1 MPSIGW
7 PCWKE
12 VAEEGN
18 AGGSLERDLFGN
30 PTVEF
35 LVYMEGSSLAE
46 RASKGPER
54 LATGWRK

>member
-12 VAEEGN
+12 AAEEGDL
-18 AGGSLERDLFGN
+18 GGSLERDLFGN

-35 LVYMEGSSLAE
+35 LGHMKALPSGRLP
-46 RASKGPER
+46 KGPER